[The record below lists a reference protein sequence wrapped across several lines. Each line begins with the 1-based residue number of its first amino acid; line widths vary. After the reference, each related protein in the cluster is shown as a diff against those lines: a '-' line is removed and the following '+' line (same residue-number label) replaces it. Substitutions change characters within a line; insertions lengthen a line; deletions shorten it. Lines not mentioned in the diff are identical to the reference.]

1 MARISA
7 DPLMVGRVIGD
18 VVDSCLQAVKM
29 TVTYNCDKQVYN
41 GHELF
46 PSAVTNKPKVEVHG
60 GDMRSFF
67 TLVRI
72 MHRIFLE
79 FFFFLKIS
87 KYI

>member
-1 MARISA
+1 
-7 DPLMVGRVIGD
+7 MVGRVIGD
-18 VVDSCLQAVKM
+18 VVDNCLQAVKM

-67 TLVRI
+67 TLVRELLSYMLI
-72 MHRIFLE
+72 QILLSRFV
-79 FFFFLKIS
+79 
-87 KYI
+87 